1 MKTDLSNIVIV
12 DKSYSFTGAKI
23 LQQNKHFLL

>member
-12 DKSYSFTGAKI
+12 DKSYFFTGAKI